1 MALARGL
8 PLILALLLAGCGGGG
23 DGDGEDQA
31 AEPRQ
36 GTCLDVEAPD
46 PRSEG
51 SLAPPAESL
60 DPAGAHRIRVETS
73 CGEFTI
79 TLDPEASPKATA
91 SVAAL
96 AESGF
101 YDGTTIHRIVPGF
114 VIQGGD
120 PTGTG
125 GGGPGYATVDPPPAG
140 TAYTRGIVAMAKT
153 AADPPGTAGSQ
164 FFVVT
169 AADAGLPPDYA
180 VIGSVTDGLDTVV
193 RIEALGDPATELP
206 TRTVVIERMTREP

>member
-1 MALARGL
+1 MALARRL
-8 PLILALLLAGCGGGG
+8 PLTLALAVVLAGCGGGG
-23 DGDGEDQA
+23 GGEEQA
-31 AEPRQ
+31 APQPGPCR
-36 GTCLDVEAPD
+36 DVEAPD
-46 PRSEG
+46 SRPEG
-51 SLAPPAESL
+51 TLAPPGETL
-60 DPAGAHRIRVETS
+60 DPHADHRLRVETS
-73 CGEFTI
+73 CGAFTI
-79 TLDPEASPKATA
+79 TLDPEASPEAAA

-125 GGGPGYATVDPPPAG
+125 GGGPGYTTLDPPPAG

-180 VIGSVTDGLDTVV
+180 VIGSVTDGLDTVARV
-193 RIEALGDPATELP
+193 EALGDPATELP
-206 TRTVVIERMTREP
+206 TRPVVIERITLETG

>member
-8 PLILALLLAGCGGGG
+8 SLTLALAVVLAGCGGDGG
-23 DGDGEDQA
+23 E
-31 AEPRQ
+31 AEPAAPQEASCR
-36 GTCLDVEAPD
+36 DVEAPEAR
-46 PRSEG
+46 PQG
-51 SLAPPAESL
+51 TLAPPDETL
-60 DPAGAHRIRVETS
+60 DPAGTHRLRVETS
-73 CGEFTI
+73 CGAFTI
-79 TLDPEASPKATA
+79 TLDPEASPKAAA

-101 YDGTTIHRIVPGF
+101 YDGTTIHRVVPGF

-125 GGGPGYATVDPPPAG
+125 GGGPGYTTVDPPPAG

-153 AADPPGTAGSQ
+153 GADPPGAAGSQ

-193 RIEALGDPATELP
+193 RIEELGDPATELP
-206 TRTVVIERMTREP
+206 TRTVVIERMTLETG